1 MKDLVATVAER
12 LDKSLVLGLEV
23 IKSPSMSTYSPYA
36 DAESAAP
43 DWKPGEEEAA
53 TAFLALTFWLIL
65 DINVGIYRVFR
76 KKQGLYYWSL
86 IIGTWACALSTI
98 GNVLKNL
105 TPQYGPK
112 IWPFWTLLINGG
124 WSLYA
129 TAECIVLYSRLHLV
143 NRSPKVQRQILW
155 FIIVGSF
162 LLILPNWIS
171 IFPAYDVNSTKVS
184 SIWSPRQAIVDRT
197 SQLGFTVIESTISA
211 IYLWS
216 LAKLLR
222 VKSTVRQRVVM
233 RDLIRVNI
241 IVIAFDLVVTILI
254 FLNQT
259 NLSYSIQDFT
269 YALKFK
275 LEFVVLNQ
283 LMAVAA
289 KGLRKESFAERRYH
303 YPDPET
309 DHSTG
314 TSNTDKAGIPLQQFS
329 QNSQNPRNNT
339 AGIPVPSPAHTKTPR
354 DKYERKQTDEQPLQ
368 RDQLHTGSNLNAEK
382 DDNGSETT
390 EVEDSARKNEPSYDI
405 HLKGDG
411 KPPKGRSLLHP
422 LGGRRNQDSGK
433 EGISAVA
440 TKHTPKKQRGK
451 YDDEDDEEEEIGVH
465 MWENRGKLILDV
477 PWLKDQGE
485 SA

>member
-1 MKDLVATVAER
+1 
-12 LDKSLVLGLEV
+12 
-23 IKSPSMSTYSPYA
+23 MSTYSPYA

-53 TAFLALTFWLIL
+53 TAFLSLTLWLIL
-65 DINVGIYRVFR
+65 DVNVGIYRVF
-76 KKQGLYYWSL
+76 KKKRGLYYWSL

-98 GNVLKNL
+98 GNILKNL

-124 WSLYA
+124 WSVYA
-129 TAECIVLYSRLHLV
+129 AAECIVLYSRLHLV
-143 NRSPKVQRQILW
+143 NRSPQVQRRILW
-155 FIIVGSF
+155 FIIIGSF
-162 LLILPNWIS
+162 LLILPNWVF

-184 SIWSPRQAIVDRT
+184 SIWSPRQAILDRT

-211 IYLWS
+211 TYLWS

-241 IVIAFDLVVTILI
+241 IVIAFDLVVTILV

-289 KGLRKESFAERRYH
+289 KGLRKESFAERRYN
-303 YPDPET
+303 YPAPET

-314 TSNTDKAGIPLQQFS
+314 ASSTDKTSIPLQQFS
-329 QNSQNPRNNT
+329 QTSQDPRDKT
-339 AGIPVPSPAHTKTPR
+339 AALPVPSPAHTKTPR
-354 DKYERKQTDEQPLQ
+354 DRYERKATDETPLQ
-368 RDQLHTGSNLNAEK
+368 LNQLRAGSSLDAEK
-382 DDNGSETT
+382 DNDNGSETT
-390 EVEDSARKNEPSYDI
+390 EVEDSNTKNEHPSYDI
-405 HLKGDG
+405 HLKSNDG
-411 KPPKGRSLLHP
+411 KSPKGSRSLLHP
-422 LGGRRNQDSGK
+422 LGGRKEQGSEK
-433 EGISAVA
+433 EGVRAVA
-440 TKHTPKKQRGK
+440 TKHTPRGK
-451 YDDEDDEEEEIGVH
+451 HHDDGDEDDEEEEIGVH

-477 PWLKDQGE
+477 PWLKDQGK

>member
-1 MKDLVATVAER
+1 
-12 LDKSLVLGLEV
+12 
-23 IKSPSMSTYSPYA
+23 MSTYSPYA
-36 DAESAAP
+36 NAESAAP
-43 DWKPGEEEAA
+43 EWKPGEEEAA

-65 DINVGIYRVFR
+65 DVNVGIYRVF
-76 KKQGLYYWSL
+76 KKKRGLYYWSL
-86 IIGTWACALSTI
+86 TIGTWACAISTI

-112 IWPFWTLLINGG
+112 IWPLWTLMINGG

-143 NRSPKVQRQILW
+143 NRSHKVQRQILW
-155 FIIVGSF
+155 FIIIGSF
-162 LLILPNWIS
+162 VLIIPNWVF

-197 SQLGFTVIESTISA
+197 SQLGFTIIESTISA
-211 IYLWS
+211 IYIWS

-233 RDLIRVNI
+233 RDLIRVNV
-241 IVIAFDLVVTILI
+241 IVIAFDLVITILI

-259 NLSYSIQDFT
+259 NLSFSVQDFT

-289 KGLRKESFAERRYH
+289 KGLRKESFAERRYN
-303 YPDPET
+303 YPDPES

-314 TSNTDKAGIPLQQFS
+314 ASSTDKAGIPLQQFS
-329 QNSQNPRNNT
+329 QTSQDPRDNT
-339 AGIPVPSPAHTKTPR
+339 TNVPAPSSAHPKTPR
-354 DKYERKQTDEQPLQ
+354 DKYERKRTDEQSLQ
-368 RDQLHTGSNLNAEK
+368 LNQLHNLGAATENDNA
-382 DDNGSETT
+382 SETT
-390 EVEDSARKNEPSYDI
+390 EVEGQNRKNEEEPSYDI
-405 HLKGDG
+405 HLKGHG
-411 KPPKGRSLLHP
+411 EKSPKGRSLLHP
-422 LGGRRNQDSGK
+422 LRKGHGSGNK
-433 EGISAVA
+433 EGVSAVA
-440 TKHTPKKQRGK
+440 TKHTPNGNHNK
-451 YDDEDDEEEEIGVH
+451 DDEDEEEEIGVH

-477 PWLKDQGE
+477 PWLKDQGQRKG
-485 SA
+485 A

>member
-1 MKDLVATVAER
+1 
-12 LDKSLVLGLEV
+12 
-23 IKSPSMSTYSPYA
+23 MSTYSPYA

-65 DINVGIYRVFR
+65 DVNVGIYRVF
-76 KKQGLYYWSL
+76 KKKRGLYYWSL
-86 IIGTWACALSTI
+86 IIGTWACALSTL

-124 WSLYA
+124 WSFYA

-143 NRSPKVQRQILW
+143 NRSHKVQRRLLW
-155 FIIVGSF
+155 FIIIGSF
-162 LLILPNWIS
+162 LLILPNWIF

-184 SIWSPRQAIVDRT
+184 SIWSPRQAILDRT
-197 SQLGFTVIESTISA
+197 SQLGFTIIESTISA
-211 IYLWS
+211 IYMWS

-241 IVIAFDLVVTILI
+241 IVIAFDLVVTILV

-289 KGLRKESFAERRYH
+289 KGLRKESFAERRYN
-303 YPDPET
+303 YPPPET

-314 TSNTDKAGIPLQQFS
+314 TSSADKTSIPLQQFS
-329 QNSQNPRNNT
+329 QTSQDPHNNT
-339 AGIPVPSPAHTKTPR
+339 ATIPIPSPAHTKTPR
-354 DKYERKQTDEQPLQ
+354 DRYERKPTDEEPLHL
-368 RDQLHTGSNLNAEK
+368 DQLHTDSSLDAEK
-382 DDNGSETT
+382 DSNTSETT
-390 EVEDSARKNEPSYDI
+390 EVEDSNRKNEQASYDI
-405 HLKGDG
+405 HLKSNNV
-411 KPPKGRSLLHP
+411 KSPKGRRSLLHP
-422 LGGRRNQDSGK
+422 LGGGRKSQ
-433 EGISAVA
+433 EGVKAVA
-440 TKHTPKKQRGK
+440 TKHTPRGRHHNNK
-451 YDDEDDEEEEIGVH
+451 EEDDEEEEEIGVH

-477 PWLKDQGE
+477 PWLKDQDQGK

>member
-1 MKDLVATVAER
+1 M
-12 LDKSLVLGLEV
+12 
-23 IKSPSMSTYSPYA
+23 PTYSPYA
-36 DAESAAP
+36 NAESAAP

-65 DINVGIYRVFR
+65 DVNVGIYRVF
-76 KKQGLYYWSL
+76 KKKRGLYYWSL
-86 IIGTWACALSTI
+86 IIGTWACAFSTI

-143 NRSPKVQRQILW
+143 NRSHKVQRKILW
-155 FIIVGSF
+155 FIIIGSF
-162 LLILPNWIS
+162 VLILPNWVF

-197 SQLGFTVIESTISA
+197 SQLGFTIIESTISA
-211 IYLWS
+211 IYIWS

-233 RDLIRVNI
+233 RDLIRVNV
-241 IVIAFDLVVTILI
+241 IVIAFDLVITILI

-289 KGLRKESFAERRYH
+289 KGIRKDSFAERRYN
-303 YPDPET
+303 YPDRET

-314 TSNTDKAGIPLQQFS
+314 TSSTDKAGIPLQQFS
-329 QNSQNPRNNT
+329 QINSQDPHEKNT
-339 AGIPVPSPAHTKTPR
+339 ANIRAPSPAHTKTPR
-354 DKYERKQTDEQPLQ
+354 DKYERKRTDEQALQ
-368 RDQLHTGSNLNAEK
+368 LSQLHNLGPANEN
-382 DDNGSETT
+382 DNTSETT
-390 EVEDSARKNEPSYDI
+390 EVEDAPNNKRNNENEPSYDI
-405 HLKGDG
+405 HLKSDD
-411 KPPKGRSLLHP
+411 KFPKGRSLLHP
-422 LGGRRNQDSGK
+422 LGARKSEK
-433 EGISAVA
+433 EGVSAVA
-440 TKHTPKKQRGK
+440 TKHTPRGK
-451 YDDEDDEEEEIGVH
+451 RNNKEEEEEDDEEEIGVH

-477 PWLKDQGE
+477 PWLKDDEGE
-485 SA
+485 GKGV

>member
-1 MKDLVATVAER
+1 
-12 LDKSLVLGLEV
+12 
-23 IKSPSMSTYSPYA
+23 MSTYSPYA
-36 DAESAAP
+36 NAESAAP
-43 DWKPGEEEAA
+43 EWKPGEEEAA

-65 DINVGIYRVFR
+65 DVNVGIYRVF
-76 KKQGLYYWSL
+76 KKKRGLYYWSL
-86 IIGTWACALSTI
+86 MIGTWACALSTI

-155 FIIVGSF
+155 FIIIGSF
-162 LLILPNWIS
+162 VLILPNWVF

-197 SQLGFTVIESTISA
+197 SQLGFTIIESTISA
-211 IYLWS
+211 IYIWS

-233 RDLIRVNI
+233 RDLIRVNV
-241 IVIAFDLVVTILI
+241 IVIAFDLVITILI

-289 KGLRKESFAERRYH
+289 KGLRKDSFAERRYN

-314 TSNTDKAGIPLQQFS
+314 ASSTDKAGIPLQQFS
-329 QNSQNPRNNT
+329 RNSQAPHDNN
-339 AGIPVPSPAHTKTPR
+339 ANIPAPSPAHTKTPR
-354 DKYERKQTDEQPLQ
+354 DKYERKRTDEQPLQ
-368 RDQLHTGSNLNAEK
+368 LNQLHNLDAATEN
-382 DDNGSETT
+382 DNGSETT
-390 EVEDSARKNEPSYDI
+390 EVEGQNPNRSNNDNEPSYDI
-405 HLKGDG
+405 HLKGNG
-411 KPPKGRSLLHP
+411 EKSPKGRSLLHP
-422 LGGRRNQDSGK
+422 RGGRKDHGSEK
-433 EGISAVA
+433 EGVKAVA
-440 TKHTPKKQRGK
+440 TKHTPSGK
-451 YDDEDDEEEEIGVH
+451 RDDEDDEEEIGVH

-477 PWLKDQGE
+477 PWLKDQGQGKG
-485 SA
+485 A

>member
-1 MKDLVATVAER
+1 
-12 LDKSLVLGLEV
+12 
-23 IKSPSMSTYSPYA
+23 MSTYSPYA

-65 DINVGIYRVFR
+65 DINVGIYRVF
-76 KKQGLYYWSL
+76 KKKRGLYYWSL
-86 IIGTWACALSTI
+86 IIGTWACAISTI

-112 IWPFWTLLINGG
+112 IWPLWTLMINGG

-129 TAECIVLYSRLHLV
+129 IAECIVLYSRLHLV
-143 NRSPKVQRQILW
+143 NRSLKVQRRILW
-155 FIIVGSF
+155 FIIIGSF
-162 LLILPNWIS
+162 VLILPNWVF

-197 SQLGFTVIESTISA
+197 SQLGFTIIESTISA
-211 IYLWS
+211 IYIWS

-233 RDLIRVNI
+233 RDLIRVNVI
-241 IVIAFDLVVTILI
+241 IIAFDLVITILI

-259 NLSYSIQDFT
+259 SLSFSVQDFT

-289 KGLRKESFAERRYH
+289 KGIRKDSFAERRYN
-303 YPDPET
+303 YPEPES

-314 TSNTDKAGIPLQQFS
+314 ASSTDKAGIPLQQFS
-329 QNSQNPRNNT
+329 QNSQDPHDNT
-339 AGIPVPSPAHTKTPR
+339 AGIPAPSPAHTKTPR
-354 DKYERKQTDEQPLQ
+354 NKYERERTDEQPLQ
-368 RDQLHTGSNLNAEK
+368 LDQLNNLDAATENDNA
-382 DDNGSETT
+382 SETT
-390 EVEDSARKNEPSYDI
+390 EVEGQSNRKNNDNEPRYDI
-405 HLKGDG
+405 HLKSNGE
-411 KPPKGRSLLHP
+411 KSPKGRSLLHT
-422 LGGRRNQDSGK
+422 LRKGHGNEK
-433 EGISAVA
+433 EGVSAVA
-440 TKHTPKKQRGK
+440 TKHTPSKKHNNEEE
-451 YDDEDDEEEEIGVH
+451 DEEEEEEEIGVH

-477 PWLKDQGE
+477 PWLKNQGQGK

>member
-1 MKDLVATVAER
+1 
-12 LDKSLVLGLEV
+12 
-23 IKSPSMSTYSPYA
+23 MSTYSPYA

-65 DINVGIYRVFR
+65 DVNVGIYRVF
-76 KKQGLYYWSL
+76 KKKRGLYYWSL
-86 IIGTWACALSTI
+86 VIGTWACALSTI

-112 IWPFWTLLINGG
+112 IWPFWTVLINGG

-143 NRSPKVQRQILW
+143 NRSHKVQRRILW
-155 FIIVGSF
+155 FSIIGSF
-162 LLILPNWIS
+162 VLILPNWVFM
-171 IFPAYDVNSTKVS
+171 FPAYDVNSTKVS
-184 SIWSPRQAIVDRT
+184 STWSPRQAIIDRT
-197 SQLGFTVIESTISA
+197 SQLGFTIIESTISA
-211 IYLWS
+211 IYIWS

-222 VKSTVRQRVVM
+222 AKSTVRQRVVM
-233 RDLIRVNI
+233 RDLIRVNV
-241 IVIAFDLVVTILI
+241 IVIAFDLVITILI
-254 FLNQT
+254 FLNET
-259 NLSYSIQDFT
+259 NLSFSVQDFT

-289 KGLRKESFAERRYH
+289 KGLRKDSFAERRYN

-314 TSNTDKAGIPLQQFS
+314 TSSTEKAGIPMQQFS
-329 QNSQNPRNNT
+329 QINSQDPHENNT
-339 AGIPVPSPAHTKTPR
+339 TSVPAPSPAHTKTPR
-354 DKYERKQTDEQPLQ
+354 DKYERKRTDEQPLQ
-368 RDQLHTGSNLNAEK
+368 LSQLHNLDAANEN
-382 DDNGSETT
+382 DNSSETT
-390 EVEDSARKNEPSYDI
+390 EVDDGPNNRKNNESEPSYDI
-405 HLKGDG
+405 HLKGDS
-411 KPPKGRSLLHP
+411 KSPKGRSLLHP
-422 LGGRRNQDSGK
+422 LRKGHGYEK
-433 EGISAVA
+433 EGVSAVA
-440 TKHTPKKQRGK
+440 TKHTSSGK
-451 YDDEDDEEEEIGVH
+451 HDDDDDEEEIGVH

-477 PWLKDQGE
+477 PWFKDQGQGK

>member
-1 MKDLVATVAER
+1 
-12 LDKSLVLGLEV
+12 
-23 IKSPSMSTYSPYA
+23 MSTYSPYA

-65 DINVGIYRVFR
+65 DVNVGIYRVF
-76 KKQGLYYWSL
+76 KKKRGLYYWSL
-86 IIGTWACALSTI
+86 TIGTWACALSTI

-143 NRSPKVQRQILW
+143 NRSHKVQRKILW
-155 FIIVGSF
+155 FIIIGSF
-162 LLILPNWIS
+162 VLILPNWVF

-197 SQLGFTVIESTISA
+197 SQLGFTIIESTISA
-211 IYLWS
+211 IYIWS

-233 RDLIRVNI
+233 RDLIRVNV
-241 IVIAFDLVVTILI
+241 IVIAFDLVITILI

-289 KGLRKESFAERRYH
+289 KGVRKDSFAERRYN
-303 YPDPET
+303 YPDRET

-314 TSNTDKAGIPLQQFS
+314 TSSTDKAGIPLQQFS
-329 QNSQNPRNNT
+329 QASHDPHDDKT
-339 AGIPVPSPAHTKTPR
+339 TSVPAPSPAHTRTPR
-354 DKYERKQTDEQPLQ
+354 DKYERKRNDEQPLQ
-368 RDQLHTGSNLNAEK
+368 LNQLHNLDAANEN
-382 DDNGSETT
+382 DNGSETT
-390 EVEDSARKNEPSYDI
+390 EVDDGPNDRKNNENEPSYDI
-405 HLKGDG
+405 HLKGDDRS
-411 KPPKGRSLLHP
+411 PKGRSLLHP
-422 LGGRRNQDSGK
+422 LGARKSEK
-433 EGISAVA
+433 EGVSAVA
-440 TKHTPKKQRGK
+440 TKHTPRGK
-451 YDDEDDEEEEIGVH
+451 RDDEEDEEEEIGVH

-477 PWLKDQGE
+477 PWLKDDEGKG
-485 SA
+485 A

>member
-1 MKDLVATVAER
+1 
-12 LDKSLVLGLEV
+12 
-23 IKSPSMSTYSPYA
+23 MSTYSPYA

-43 DWKPGEEEAA
+43 EWKPGEEEAA

-65 DINVGIYRVFR
+65 DVNVGIYRVF
-76 KKQGLYYWSL
+76 KKKRGLYYWSL
-86 IIGTWACALSTI
+86 TIGTWACALSTI

-143 NRSPKVQRQILW
+143 NRSPNVQRRLLW
-155 FIIVGSF
+155 FIIIGSF
-162 LLILPNWIS
+162 LLILPNWVF

-197 SQLGFTVIESTISA
+197 SQLGFTIIESTISA
-211 IYLWS
+211 IYIWS

-233 RDLIRVNI
+233 RDLIRVNV
-241 IVIAFDLVVTILI
+241 IVIAFDLVITILI

-289 KGLRKESFAERRYH
+289 KGLRKDSFAERRYN

-314 TSNTDKAGIPLQQFS
+314 TSSTEKAGIPLQQFS
-329 QNSQNPRNNT
+329 PNSHHPHENT
-339 AGIPVPSPAHTKTPR
+339 AGIPAPSPAHTKTPR
-354 DKYERKQTDEQPLQ
+354 EKYERKRTDEQPLQ
-368 RDQLHTGSNLNAEK
+368 LDQLHNLDAATEN
-382 DDNGSETT
+382 DNGSETT
-390 EVEDSARKNEPSYDI
+390 EVESPPNRENNDEEPSYDI
-405 HLKGDG
+405 HLKSDG
-411 KPPKGRSLLHP
+411 KSPKSRSLLHP
-422 LGGRRNQDSGK
+422 LRKGHGDDR
-433 EGISAVA
+433 EGVSAVA
-440 TKHTPKKQRGK
+440 TKHTPRGK
-451 YDDEDDEEEEIGVH
+451 RNNDAEEDDDEEEIGVH

-477 PWLKDQGE
+477 PWLKDQGQGK

>member
-1 MKDLVATVAER
+1 
-12 LDKSLVLGLEV
+12 
-23 IKSPSMSTYSPYA
+23 MSTYSPYA

-43 DWKPGEEEAA
+43 DWKPGEEDAA

-65 DINVGIYRVFR
+65 DVNVGIYRVF
-76 KKQGLYYWSL
+76 KKKRGLYFWSL

-124 WSLYA
+124 WTLYA
-129 TAECIVLYSRLHLV
+129 TAECLILYSRLHLV
-143 NRSPKVQRQILW
+143 NRSHKVQRQILW

-162 LLILPNWIS
+162 VLILPNWVF
-171 IFPAYDVNSTKVS
+171 IFPAYDVNSAKVS
-184 SIWSPRQAIVDRT
+184 SVWSPRQAIVDRT

-211 IYLWS
+211 VYIWS

-289 KGLRKESFAERRYH
+289 KGLQKESFAERRYN
-303 YPDPET
+303 YPDPGT
-309 DHSTG
+309 NRSTG
-314 TSNTDKAGIPLQQFS
+314 TSSADKAGIPLQQFS
-329 QNSQNPRNNT
+329 QNSQDPRENT
-339 AGIPVPSPAHTKTPR
+339 AGIPIPSPAHTKTPR
-354 DKYERKQTDEQPLQ
+354 DRYERKQTDEEPLQ
-368 RDQLHTGSNLNAEK
+368 LGQLHTGSSSDAEK
-382 DDNGSETT
+382 DNDSEST
-390 EVEDSARKNEPSYDI
+390 EVDDSNRKNEPSYDI

-411 KPPKGRSLLHP
+411 KSPKGRSLLHP
-422 LGGRRNQDSGK
+422 LGGRKDQGSDE
-433 EGISAVA
+433 EGVSAVA
-440 TKHTPKKQRGK
+440 TKHTPKKLRGK
-451 YDDEDDEEEEIGVH
+451 HNDDEEDEEEIGVH

>member
-1 MKDLVATVAER
+1 
-12 LDKSLVLGLEV
+12 
-23 IKSPSMSTYSPYA
+23 MSTYSPYA

-65 DINVGIYRVFR
+65 DVNVGIYRVF
-76 KKQGLYYWSL
+76 KKKRGLYYWSL
-86 IIGTWACALSTI
+86 IIGTWACAISTI

-112 IWPFWTLLINGG
+112 IWPLWTLMINGG

-143 NRSPKVQRQILW
+143 NRSPKVQRRILW
-155 FIIVGSF
+155 FIIIGSF
-162 LLILPNWIS
+162 VLILPNWVF

-184 SIWSPRQAIVDRT
+184 SIWSPRQAIIDRT
-197 SQLGFTVIESTISA
+197 SQLGFTIIESTISA
-211 IYLWS
+211 IYIWS

-233 RDLIRVNI
+233 RDLIRVNV
-241 IVIAFDLVVTILI
+241 IVIAFDLVITILI

-259 NLSYSIQDFT
+259 NLSFSVQDFT

-289 KGLRKESFAERRYH
+289 KGLRKDSFAERRYN
-303 YPDPET
+303 YPEPKS

-314 TSNTDKAGIPLQQFS
+314 TSSTDKAGIPLQQFS
-329 QNSQNPRNNT
+329 QASHDPHDAQATSLP
-339 AGIPVPSPAHTKTPR
+339 APSSAHTKLPR
-354 DKYERKQTDEQPLQ
+354 DKYERKRTDEQPLQ
-368 RDQLHTGSNLNAEK
+368 LNQLHNLGAATEN
-382 DDNGSETT
+382 DNGSETT
-390 EVEDSARKNEPSYDI
+390 EVEGQNRNNDDEPSYDI
-405 HLKGDG
+405 HLKRDG
-411 KPPKGRSLLHP
+411 ERSPKGRSLLHP
-422 LGGRRNQDSGK
+422 LGGRRKGQGNGSDNK
-433 EGISAVA
+433 ERVSAVA
-440 TKHTPKKQRGK
+440 TKHTPSGK
-451 YDDEDDEEEEIGVH
+451 HGDEEDEEEEIGVH

-477 PWLKDQGE
+477 PWLKDQGQGKG
-485 SA
+485 A

>member
-1 MKDLVATVAER
+1 
-12 LDKSLVLGLEV
+12 
-23 IKSPSMSTYSPYA
+23 MSTYSPYA

-53 TAFLALTFWLIL
+53 TAFLSLTLWLIL

-76 KKQGLYYWSL
+76 KKRGLYYWSL
-86 IIGTWACALSTI
+86 VIGTWACALSTI
-98 GNVLKNL
+98 GNILKNL

-124 WSLYA
+124 WSVYA
-129 TAECIVLYSRLHLV
+129 AAECIVLYSRLHLV
-143 NRSPKVQRQILW
+143 NRSLQVQRRILW
-155 FIIVGSF
+155 FIIIGSF
-162 LLILPNWIS
+162 LLILPNWVF

-184 SIWSPRQAIVDRT
+184 SIWSPRQAILDRT

-211 IYLWS
+211 TYLWS

-241 IVIAFDLVVTILI
+241 IVIAFDLVVTILV

-289 KGLRKESFAERRYH
+289 KGLRKESFAERRYN
-303 YPDPET
+303 YPEPET
-309 DHSTG
+309 DHSTDP
-314 TSNTDKAGIPLQQFS
+314 SSTDKTAIPLQQFS
-329 QNSQNPRNNT
+329 QTSHDLSDKT
-339 AGIPVPSPAHTKTPR
+339 AALPVPSPAHAKTPR
-354 DKYERKQTDEQPLQ
+354 DKYERKPTDETPLQ
-368 RDQLHTGSNLNAEK
+368 LNHSRAGSSSDAGK
-382 DDNGSETT
+382 DNDNGSETT
-390 EVEDSARKNEPSYDI
+390 EVEDSTRKNDQPSYDI
-405 HLKGDG
+405 HLKSNNDG
-411 KPPKGRSLLHP
+411 KSPKGGRSLLHP
-422 LGGRRNQDSGK
+422 LGGRKDQGSEKQGVK
-433 EGISAVA
+433 AVA
-440 TKHTPKKQRGK
+440 TKHTPRGK
-451 YDDEDDEEEEIGVH
+451 HDDEDDEEEEIGVH

-477 PWLKDQGE
+477 PWLKDQGKGV
-485 SA
+485 

>member
-1 MKDLVATVAER
+1 
-12 LDKSLVLGLEV
+12 
-23 IKSPSMSTYSPYA
+23 MSTYSPYA

-43 DWKPGEEEAA
+43 DWQPGEEEAA

-65 DINVGIYRVFR
+65 DVNVGIYRVF
-76 KKQGLYYWSL
+76 KKKRGLYYWSL
-86 IIGTWACALSTI
+86 VIGTWACALSTI

-129 TAECIVLYSRLHLV
+129 IAECIVLYSRLHLV
-143 NRSPKVQRQILW
+143 NRSHKVQRRILW
-155 FIIVGSF
+155 FIIIGSF
-162 LLILPNWIS
+162 VLILPNWVF

-211 IYLWS
+211 IYIWS

-233 RDLIRVNI
+233 RDLIRVNV

-259 NLSYSIQDFT
+259 NLSFSVQDFT

-289 KGLRKESFAERRYH
+289 KGLRKDSFAERRYN
-303 YPDPET
+303 YPEPET

-314 TSNTDKAGIPLQQFS
+314 TSSTEKAGIPLQQFTQTS
-329 QNSQNPRNNT
+329 QDQHDNNKE
-339 AGIPVPSPAHTKTPR
+339 IPAPSPAHKKSPR
-354 DKYERKQTDEQPLQ
+354 DKYERKRTDEQPLQ
-368 RDQLHTGSNLNAEK
+368 LDQLHNIDAAVEN
-382 DDNGSETT
+382 DNSSETT
-390 EVEDSARKNEPSYDI
+390 EVEDGPNNKKNNENEPSYDI
-405 HLKGDG
+405 HLKGDN
-411 KPPKGRSLLHP
+411 KSPKGRSLLHP
-422 LGGRRNQDSGK
+422 LGGGRKAQGSEK
-433 EGISAVA
+433 EGVSAVA
-440 TKHTPKKQRGK
+440 TKHTPSGK
-451 YDDEDDEEEEIGVH
+451 HDDDDDEEEIGVH

-477 PWLKDQGE
+477 PWLKDEQGQGKG
-485 SA
+485 A